1 MRCARTNCGPVLD
14 SRSSTGQGRCVLF
27 RVGWGTLFHSA
38 SSHPACKFSLDS
50 SNTRATKKLS
60 WTSVVLFPII
70 APTYLS
76 ACNPKSGKKERKII
90 TLWFYCILSVL
101 PTEYIGVIRGIFVGS
116 AFLWITG
123 SLVSK
128 SKLKLQWVY
137 DQRTLRSETCL
148 GQSGIWAAKNICNIG

>member
-38 SSHPACKFSLDS
+38 SSHPACKFLLDS

-76 ACNPKSGKKERKII
+76 ACNPNSGKKERKII
-90 TLWFYCILSVL
+90 TLVLLDSFSTSYWVHWCDQRDLCWICLSL
-101 PTEYIGVIRGIFVGS
+101 DNGFVGVQKQIKAAVS
-116 AFLWITG
+116 LWSTHPEKRDL
-123 SLVSK
+123 S
-128 SKLKLQWVY
+128 W
-137 DQRTLRSETCL
+137 T
-148 GQSGIWAAKNICNIG
+148 IWHLSCEKHL